1 MIGVGL
7 VRGEGVVA
15 SPGGGGPSARRAP
28 AGGEL
33 LVGMLLVGLAAMSP
47 IALLWA
53 LPTFE
58 SAVLAQFHGA
68 ARAPLS
74 AVPNTVERSVYHLG
88 LQRMWRDRSRQGGAG
103 GGQLMVFPP
112 RTTVIVRPPRNPQ
125 SPGGNPPTPPAQGGG
140 PGTPGG
146 PGPAAPGPAR
156 PRRSGPLPGP
166 PAP

>member
-15 SPGGGGPSARRAP
+15 SPGGGGPFDSQAP
-28 AGGEL
+28 PGGTL

-88 LQRMWRDRSRQGGAG
+88 LQRMWRDHSRQGGAG
-103 GGQLMVFPP
+103 GGQLMVFQPG
-112 RTTVIVRPPRNPQ
+112 TTVIVRPPRNPQ
-125 SPGGNPPTPPAQGGG
+125 SPGGGPPPPPPSPHGGSPPA
-140 PGTPGG
+140 PGR
-146 PGPAAPGPAR
+146 PGPAAPA
-156 PRRSGPLPGP
+156 
-166 PAP
+166 